1 MHNAVETATVIIEM
15 LYTGMYLKGL
25 FQNHERRLWQAAVA
39 YITCGIGLLAVS
51 FLKMP
56 IVGITYEFIIVFFL
70 ARYLFKAQWASSLYS
85 ALLLCAIVVAVDM
98 VCSGI
103 LVLFGVPADALYD
116 MTNERILFIAIA
128 KLTQI
133 FCVILVVKL
142 SQWRKSGESL
152 LSAIPLLLCQVFSI
166 FIGHS
171 MYLGIS
177 EITRETTLSFL
188 LATIG
193 LLYINVIIFLYVER
207 VKKIDEIKKNNAL
220 AEQLYKSKLDYFEQV
235 KQDQEQTRALWH
247 DIQKYMNTMQDLIRL
262 GDPTDAR
269 ECIGHVSEL
278 FENTGTIVD
287 VGNTVVSAVL
297 NHSVQKARR
306 QNIDIEM
313 DVRVPEALS
322 VTAADLSVIIG
333 NTFDN
338 AIEAV
343 TKVAE
348 DTRSISLRLIQKN
361 DLLLYEIV
369 NPVPHTTVTKKR
381 NAVQGYGLKNVRR
394 CVDKYKGN
402 LTIDSSGGMYKVT
415 ALIGVA

>member
-1 MHNAVETATVIIEM
+1 MA
-15 LYTGMYLKGL
+15 
-25 FQNHERRLWQAAVA
+25 
-39 YITCGIGLLAVS
+39 
-51 FLKMP
+51 
-56 IVGITYEFIIVFFL
+56 
-70 ARYLFKAQWASSLYS
+70 
-85 ALLLCAIVVAVDM
+85 
-98 VCSGI
+98 CSGI

-133 FCVILVVKL
+133 FCIIFVVKL

-177 EITRETTLSFL
+177 EITQEMTLSFL
-188 LATIG
+188 VATIG
-193 LLYINVIIFLYVER
+193 LLYINIIIFLYVER
-207 VKKIDEIKKNNAL
+207 IKKIDEIKRNNAL

-247 DIQKYMNTMQDLIRL
+247 DIQKYMNTMQELLRL
-262 GDPTDAR
+262 GDPADAR

-278 FENTGTIVD
+278 FDNTGTIVD

-297 NHSVQKARR
+297 NHGVQKARR

-313 DVRVPEALS
+313 DVRVPEELS

-343 TKVAE
+343 TKLEE

-361 DLLLYEIV
+361 DLLFFEIA
-369 NPVPHTTVTKKR
+369 NPVPPTAVPKKK